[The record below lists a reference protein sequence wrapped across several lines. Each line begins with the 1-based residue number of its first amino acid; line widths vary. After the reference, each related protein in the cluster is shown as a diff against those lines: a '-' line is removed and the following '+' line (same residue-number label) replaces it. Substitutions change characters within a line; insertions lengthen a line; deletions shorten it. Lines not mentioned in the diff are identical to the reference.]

1 MRAYPA
7 LNSVAAPRLAVATF
21 SDCVSRTM
29 ILLPGCIPS
38 LTEDLWLQDL
48 KRRRS
53 FRHLI
58 GIALLCI
65 CGSALSP
72 TVHGQAVTRARFTP
86 PVVPETQIDPVRF
99 EATVSGSPASVAFNY
114 NGADRPMF
122 DNGTNGDQV
131 AGDGV
136 WTILFTPAEILS
148 KNTAARV
155 FRPFIGTCRPAGG
168 GAFNVVAEVWTSAI
182 GSPAVRSID
191 SNGQETDYIAN
202 YVATSAQ
209 LLSFDQRVWA
219 QRFYAT
225 HGDKFDF
232 LNFVLVAGPIGNRFH
247 FATKNSVQGIGLGIF
262 DNTAQYGSAGKLQ
275 GINTFPI
282 SSFFDGGEKAFSHET
297 GHQWINFL
305 SGTPFAT
312 GTPHWPIGDVAGN
325 VMGFS
330 IGGSGGA
337 GGNFP
342 FTFTPNGSGGFVVGS
357 SNNII
362 LSTFNTMELYLMGLI
377 PPSEVGTF
385 FVFNNQNQSVTV
397 GQTIQPS
404 EITLVTVNDVIAVR
418 GARAPDST
426 QSQKN
431 FRVATIVVS
440 EQLLDARAMALYD
453 YFARRAEARQE
464 LPFASGLSAGTC
476 NPWYLATGG
485 RSVMVS
491 AIADPEPME
500 LLLDTSGPA
509 ADQLAALDSILFLR
523 DEFPVVNLA
532 NSLNLGDR
540 NTRVTLFVTNLQLGA
555 GEPSSSV
562 IVNLLASNNQSHDVA
577 AEDVRPVPNFPFT
590 QVIFRLP
597 DNLPVG
603 TCTIRITAHGQVS
616 NSGTIRI
623 RT

>member
-1 MRAYPA
+1 
-7 LNSVAAPRLAVATF
+7 
-21 SDCVSRTM
+21 M
-29 ILLPGCIPS
+29 ILLPGSIPS
-38 LTEDLWLQDL
+38 LSEALWRQHLN
-48 KRRRS
+48 RRS
-53 FRHLI
+53 FRYLI
-58 GIALLCI
+58 QIAVLCV
-65 CGSALSP
+65 CGSALAPSAQ
-72 TVHGQAVTRARFTP
+72 GQAVTRERFTP
-86 PVVPETQIDPVRF
+86 AVVPETQTDPVRF
-99 EATVSGSPASVAFNY
+99 EATVSGNPASVAFNY

-122 DNGTNGDQV
+122 DNGTNGDLV

-182 GSPAVRSID
+182 GLHTVRPID
-191 SNGQETDYIAN
+191 ANGQETDYIAN
-202 YVATSAQ
+202 YVATSSQ

-232 LNFVLVAGPIGNRFH
+232 LNFVLIAGPVGNRFH

-262 DNTAQYGSAGKLQ
+262 DNTAQYGSSGKLQ

-282 SSFFDGGEKAFSHET
+282 SSFFDGGEKAFAHET

-305 SGTPFAT
+305 AGTPFAI
-312 GTPHWPIGDVAGN
+312 GTPHWPVGDIAGN

-330 IGGSGGA
+330 IGGSGGQ

-342 FTFTPNGSGGFVVGS
+342 FTFSPNGSGGFVVGS
-357 SNNII
+357 SNNLI

-385 FVFNNQNQSVTV
+385 FVLNNQNPNVTV

-404 EITLVTVNDVIAVR
+404 EITPVTVNDVITAR
-418 GARAPDST
+418 GARVPDST

-440 EQLLDARAMALYD
+440 EQLLDAHAMALYD
-453 YFARRAEARQE
+453 YFARRSEERQQ
-464 LPFASGLSAGTC
+464 LTFASGLSTGTC

-491 AIADPEPME
+491 AIADPAPIQ
-500 LLLDTSGPA
+500 LLLEVSGPA
-509 ADQLAALDSILFLR
+509 ADQVAALDSVLFVR
-523 DEFPVVNLA
+523 DAFQVVNPSDL
-532 NSLNLGDR
+532 LNLGSDR
-540 NTRVTLFVTNLQLGA
+540 NTRVTVFVMNLQLAA

-562 IVNLLASNNQSHDVA
+562 IVNLLDSNNKSYEVA
-577 AEDVRPVPNFPFT
+577 AEDVRPVPTLPFT

-597 DNLPVG
+597 DNLSIG
-603 TCTIRITAHGQVS
+603 TCTISITAQGQIS
-616 NSGTIRI
+616 NSGTIGI
-623 RT
+623 RS